1 MHTRTRLAPAI
12 VFSLAAVHLALLLAD
27 TNFEAFRTLLSCTFC
42 LGLLARITFGYILNP
57 TIYQWIGQERKG
69 LSVKQVGTY
78 ESSRKLTCYMTEI
91 AGNLGIV
98 AYLGFFT
105 LDSYAEAIQTAGIL
119 YLGSVLPYVHH
130 YFWEDASLKL
140 IYTIEAYQLTRRVV
154 AACAIVFFDNLW
166 QSESMPGKFD
176 AYPNQTLVIPI
187 VPCIIMTFLRL
198 GLGYLWYGPLFSR
211 VWLASIREFKRDK
224 KFPRNPE
231 NEMPY
236 LLLGGF
242 TCGTIQSFLL
252 LPLQRQMDMMSI
264 PLALK
269 MGYTLFF
276 FYVLPTV
283 SVDMWEGTSLVL
295 FKFYNVYIIV
305 ALPQS

>member
-12 VFSLAAVHLALLLAD
+12 VFSLATVHLALLLAD
-27 TNFEAFRTLLSCTFC
+27 TNFEAFRTLFSSTVALTLLGWVTFEY
-42 LGLLARITFGYILNP
+42 LLNP
-57 TIYQWIGQERKG
+57 TIYKWIGQERKG
-69 LSVKQVGTY
+69 LSVKQVRTY
-78 ESSRKLTCYMTEI
+78 ESSRKLTSYVTDI

-119 YLGSVLPYVHH
+119 YLGSVLPNVHH
-130 YFWEDASLKL
+130 YFWEECSIKL
-140 IYTIEAYQLTRRVV
+140 IYTIEIYQLTRRVV

-166 QSESMPGKFD
+166 KAESMPGKYD
-176 AYPNQTLVIPI
+176 AYPDKILVIPI
-187 VPCIIMTFLRL
+187 VPCIVMTVLRF
-198 GLGYLWYGPLFSR
+198 GLGFLWYGPIFSR

-224 KFPRNPE
+224 KFPRDFE
-231 NEMPY
+231 KDMPY

-242 TCGTIQSFLL
+242 VCGTIQSFLL

-264 PLALK
+264 PQALK

-283 SVDMWEGTSLVL
+283 SVDMWEGTS
-295 FKFYNVYIIV
+295 IICV
-305 ALPQS
+305 